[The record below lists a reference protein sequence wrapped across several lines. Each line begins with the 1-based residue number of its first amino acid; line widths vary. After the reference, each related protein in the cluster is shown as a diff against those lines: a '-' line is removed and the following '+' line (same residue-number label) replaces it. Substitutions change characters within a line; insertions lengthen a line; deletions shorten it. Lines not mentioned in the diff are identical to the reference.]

1 VIRSSSALNVE
12 LCRTTG
18 EFFRT
23 WGLPGSRFV
32 PVKPSGQPVK
42 PSGQPPGSRFV
53 PVPEDG

>member
-1 VIRSSSALNVE
+1 MVAAARRRSNALIRAGSQLNVE

-32 PVKPSGQPVK
+32 PVHDVDG
-42 PSGQPPGSRFV
+42 GAV
-53 PVPEDG
+53 P